1 MGSPSVAYVKRKAA
15 ALEREILE
23 GAGIRIVE
31 VSEKELEG
39 GLPPAVLDADAI
51 LQTTWRIDRNVIGQ
65 LRRCR
70 VVGRSGLG
78 YDNIDVAAC
87 TERGIAV
94 VVPRGYGED
103 DVSDHALAFI
113 LAWYRRIVHYDRLVQ
128 AGDLNGRVPGR
139 IPRLSTLVAG
149 LCGFG
154 GIARRLAPKLQV
166 LGMRVLAFDPYVPDD
181 VFARAGVERVDFD
194 GLLARSDL
202 ISIHSA
208 LTPETY
214 HLFDDAAFARM
225 ERRPLI
231 VNTARG
237 SIIDTRA
244 LERALNAGRVAGACL
259 DVREGVHVAYFQDPD
274 EKHPDGQTHE
284 EVLQRLSRHP
294 EVLLTPL
301 VAYQSDR
308 ASEELS
314 RRLAQNV
321 VDVLQGRVPEGLVNP
336 EVAALLGLR
345 PRESRG

>member
-1 MGSPSVAYVKRKAA
+1 MGQATVAFVKRKAA
-15 ALEREILE
+15 KLERELLE
-23 GAGIRIVE
+23 GAGLKVI
-31 VSEKELEG
+31 ELADADLAG
-39 GLPPAVLDADAI
+39 GLPGALLDADAI
-51 LQTTWRIDRNVIGQ
+51 LQTTWRIDQSVVEQ

-87 TERGIAV
+87 TRRGIAV

-103 DVSDHALAFI
+103 DVSDHTLAFI

-128 AGDLNGRVPGR
+128 AGDLAGRAPGP

-166 LGMRVLAFDPYVPDD
+166 LGMRVIAYDPYVPDA
-181 VFARAGVERVDFD
+181 VFAAAGVERVDFAQ
-194 GLLARSDL
+194 LLARSDL

-237 SIIDTRA
+237 SIIDTFA
-244 LERALNAGRVAGACL
+244 LERALERGLIAGACL
-259 DVREGVHVAYFQDPD
+259 DVREGVHVAYFQDP
-274 EKHPDGQTHE
+274 EKE
-284 EVLQRLSRHP
+284 AERAALYEAALRRISRHP
-294 EVLLTPL
+294 NVLLTPL

-308 ASEELS
+308 AAEELS
-314 RRLAQNV
+314 RRLVQNV
-321 VDVLQGRVPEGLVNP
+321 IDVLQGRIPEGLVNP
-336 EVAALLGLR
+336 EVAATLGLR
-345 PRESRG
+345 AG